1 MRTELKSESKHFN
14 KSGETLM
21 ESITSKRKS
30 MPDILQEYDILGEQP
45 VRLRCQTSAGEK
57 QRLDHRGSARPR
69 AFVHTQSNPALCD
82 P

>member
-1 MRTELKSESKHFN
+1 MRKELKSESKHFN

-45 VRLRCQTSAGEK
+45 VRLRC
-57 QRLDHRGSARPR
+57 
-69 AFVHTQSNPALCD
+69 SNFCR
-82 P
+82 